1 VVRVSEQTQIGPS
14 VDATLW
20 KRFREDVKERHGRVR
35 GVLGKELETA
45 LRQHLSDD
53 ATPTERRLEQRLI
66 RIEDE
71 LGTSAADGGVSVSE
85 ADNTH
90 THVTDA
96 DTDTGRIEKPDPKAP
111 RDDKVQ
117 YLAQCTL
124 RHYYGDDTDRRD
136 FGEEFTKLPEWII
149 PDIIK
154 DEYGF
159 RSDTAK
165 SYVSDVRDRL
175 DLVAHPHDET
185 MLVTPDTKRDL
196 LQDDLSVDK
205 GDPVK

>member
-71 LGTSAADGGVSVSE
+71 LGTSAADGGRPVSE

-90 THVTDA
+90 THVTDT
-96 DTDTGRIEKPDPKAP
+96 DTDTGRLDKPDPKAP

-117 YLAQCTL
+117 YLAQCV
-124 RHYYGDDTDRRD
+124 TDKLDED
-136 FGEEFTKLPEWII
+136 FPECPRPVLINTVR
-149 PDIIK
+149 

-159 RSDTAK
+159 RRDTAEG
-165 SYVSDVRDRL
+165 YVDELIDHFGLVSKPGIDLSSDGVAIYVTKQKARELLDEEADDRL
-175 DLVAHPHDET
+175 DEVA
-185 MLVTPDTKRDL
+185 
-196 LQDDLSVDK
+196 Q
-205 GDPVK
+205 